1 MKQAP
6 NPLLS
11 GDFRIP
17 FHRIRAEHIEPG
29 ITQALQEAQIEVD
42 TLTADSSPPTWENTI
57 GHLEAIGS
65 RLSEQIAPSSHLVS
79 VSETPELREAYNS
92 VLPEISAFWS
102 RLPLNGS
109 LWERVKAY
117 AESEEAIQ
125 LIGVRKRHVEKTVR
139 DFIRAGADL
148 DKDGKKEL
156 MKLKIELAQLEQKF
170 SENVLDATAEYELI
184 VTDEARL
191 SGVPEAMR
199 KRAEAKAQNKG
210 IAGWLLTLDYPSV
223 EPIRKYC
230 DDREL
235 RREIHTA
242 FVTRCRDGKFDNRP
256 LLARILR
263 LRDRIA
269 ELLGYDRF
277 PDYVLEDRMAKTAE
291 HAMAFERDLVE
302 RTRPFWARDA
312 SELRTAAK
320 KLDIDDLEPWDSAYV
335 AEKLRKERYD
345 IDDETLRP
353 YFALPQVLEG
363 MFEIVHMTFGF
374 EVAERDIEEVWHPD
388 VRYYEIFDELGEK
401 VGAFYT
407 DWYPRKEKRQGAWMN
422 HFITGG
428 SRSGGF
434 APHLGVICGNFTP
447 PDGDHAAL
455 LTHREVETIF
465 HEFGHLLHHCT
476 SRVEI
481 PSRAGINVAW
491 DWVELP
497 SQLMENWTWERE
509 ALYLFARHHKS
520 GEALPESLYERMV
533 AARRFMGGW
542 SQMRQLA
549 LGIVDLELHEELAP
563 QLRLGSARYSEE
575 ELDLAQ
581 GDIVMEF
588 GREHF
593 EPFVVGPHFAELHIL
608 PVFTHLFSGG
618 YAAAYYSYLWS
629 EVLEADIFTRFRQ
642 EGIFNRTT
650 GRSYVDSILSRGD
663 SDEPGALFKEFM
675 GRDPDPTALL
685 DRNLGSEPA

>member
-1 MKQAP
+1 
-6 NPLLS
+6 
-11 GDFRIP
+11 
-17 FHRIRAEHIEPG
+17 
-29 ITQALQEAQIEVD
+29 
-42 TLTADSSPPTWENTI
+42 
-57 GHLEAIGS
+57 
-65 RLSEQIAPSSHLVS
+65 
-79 VSETPELREAYNS
+79 
-92 VLPEISAFWS
+92 
-102 RLPLNGS
+102 
-109 LWERVKAY
+109 
-117 AESEEAIQ
+117 
-125 LIGVRKRHVEKTVR
+125 
-139 DFIRAGADL
+139 
-148 DKDGKKEL
+148 
-156 MKLKIELAQLEQKF
+156 
-170 SENVLDATAEYELI
+170 
-184 VTDEARL
+184 
-191 SGVPEAMR
+191 
-199 KRAEAKAQNKG
+199 
-210 IAGWLLTLDYPSV
+210 
-223 EPIRKYC
+223 
-230 DDREL
+230 EL

-269 ELLGYDRF
+269 ELLGYNRF

-312 SELRTAAK
+312 SELCTAAE

-363 MFEIVHMTFGF
+363 MFEIVYMTFGF
-374 EVAERDIEEVWHPD
+374 KVAERDIGEVWHPD

-685 DRNLGSEPA
+685 DRNLGPEPA

>member
-57 GHLEAIGS
+57 GHLEAISS

-256 LLARILR
+256 LHARILR

-312 SELRTAAK
+312 SELRTAAE

-374 EVAERDIEEVWHPD
+374 KVAERDIGEVWHPD

>member
-57 GHLEAIGS
+57 GHLEAISS

-312 SELRTAAK
+312 SELRTAAE

-374 EVAERDIEEVWHPD
+374 KVEERDIGEVWHTD

-434 APHLGVICGNFTP
+434 APHL
-447 PDGDHAAL
+447 
-455 LTHREVETIF
+455 
-465 HEFGHLLHHCT
+465 
-476 SRVEI
+476 
-481 PSRAGINVAW
+481 
-491 DWVELP
+491 
-497 SQLMENWTWERE
+497 
-509 ALYLFARHHKS
+509 
-520 GEALPESLYERMV
+520 
-533 AARRFMGGW
+533 
-542 SQMRQLA
+542 
-549 LGIVDLELHEELAP
+549 
-563 QLRLGSARYSEE
+563 
-575 ELDLAQ
+575 
-581 GDIVMEF
+581 
-588 GREHF
+588 
-593 EPFVVGPHFAELHIL
+593 
-608 PVFTHLFSGG
+608 
-618 YAAAYYSYLWS
+618 
-629 EVLEADIFTRFRQ
+629 
-642 EGIFNRTT
+642 
-650 GRSYVDSILSRGD
+650 
-663 SDEPGALFKEFM
+663 
-675 GRDPDPTALL
+675 
-685 DRNLGSEPA
+685 